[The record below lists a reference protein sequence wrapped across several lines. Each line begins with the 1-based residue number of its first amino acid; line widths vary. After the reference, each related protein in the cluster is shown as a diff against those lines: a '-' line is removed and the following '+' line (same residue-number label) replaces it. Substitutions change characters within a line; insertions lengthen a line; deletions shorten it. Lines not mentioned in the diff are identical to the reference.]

1 MMNRRI
7 WITASLLPFV
17 GLLCWSFKVVGKIT
31 LPSETTALQIFMGL
45 TVVILALCCLFF
57 ICVIVGV
64 LAYCLWVIAGSI
76 ERAIPSVAKYFR
88 GLRVFLKDWWTGNKE
103 KKCQN

>member
-1 MMNRRI
+1 VQNVRKAYQGRLMMNRRI

-45 TVVILALCCLFF
+45 TVVILALCCLFLY
-57 ICVIVGV
+57 V
-64 LAYCLWVIAGSI
+64 
-76 ERAIPSVAKYFR
+76 
-88 GLRVFLKDWWTGNKE
+88 
-103 KKCQN
+103 